1 VPAQRLVLIDGYSN
15 IFRAFYA
22 LRNLSNSKGEP
33 TNAVY
38 GFINMLR
45 KLLREDNPE
54 LVGIALDMAEK
65 TFRSERFAEYK
76 ANRTPM
82 PEDLKSQLPWI
93 RRAIEAFRIPILE
106 AQKYEADDVLG
117 SLAAQAAAAGY
128 DVVLV
133 SADKDLMQLVRPG
146 ISLFHT
152 GRNKLYDEAGVTED
166 FGVPPSR
173 VADVLAL
180 MGDSVDNVPGVP
192 GIGEKGAKQLI
203 KEYGSLENLLD
214 RAGEI
219 TRKAYR
225 EGLVQHREQALLS
238 KELVTIPT
246 DLPVTF
252 DPQALRHDPPDN
264 DALRALFSELEF
276 FSLVEELA
284 PAKEASA
291 LVAPAEAH
299 EVTRPAE
306 WQAAMAEL
314 GPGTPIHV
322 ARLGESRPIAI
333 AVTLGERVVVADLR
347 REGMDAAVRATL
359 ADWLADPAR
368 ELVGHDVKQ
377 LLKLADGM
385 RSTRPRAA
393 LFDTMLVS
401 YLLRPAVRGH
411 ALGEVALERLGVQVI
426 TDVEAGWGKD
436 QEPPPGD
443 ARLLACAAERVTL
456 VRRFAEAMRGELGG
470 EGDLAAA
477 SPAPGSNLDA
487 APRAGGLL
495 RVYREIEEP
504 LLPVLLAM
512 EQAGVRLDV
521 EFLRTMSGELGG
533 QVTAL
538 EQEIYTLA
546 GETFNINS
554 PTQLGA
560 ILFEKLA
567 LPVLGRTKKTK
578 SYTTGAEILEE
589 LAGRGYPLPE
599 RLLRYR
605 ELTKLKSTYVD
616 ALPLLVAEDGRV
628 HTTYEQA
635 VAATGRLSSIN
646 PNLQNIPV
654 RGELGQRIRR
664 AFIAESG
671 AVLLAADYSQIELR
685 VLAHIAD
692 EPALIEA
699 FQRGEDI
706 HASTAA
712 MVFGGTPELVT
723 PDQRRA
729 AKVINFGIVYGM
741 SAFGLGKNLGIPS
754 GEADRFIKAY
764 LERLPNVKR
773 YMEETLAQ
781 AQQTGK
787 VETLYGRARYLPDIT
802 SKNFNLR
809 ENARRMAIN
818 ARIQGTAADI
828 QKKAMIAVDRA
839 LRAETP
845 DARLLLSVHD
855 ELVIEAPQAQA
866 ESVAALV
873 KREMEGVEILKAPLL
888 VETGW
893 GANWLE
899 AKA

>member
-38 GFINMLR
+38 GFINMLK
-45 KLLREDNPE
+45 KLLREENPE

-128 DVVLV
+128 EVVLV

-203 KEYGSLENLLD
+203 QEFGSLEALLD

-219 TRKAYR
+219 TRKGYR
-225 EGLVQHREQALLS
+225 EGLQQHREQALLS

-246 DLPVTF
+246 DLPVVF

-284 PAKEASA
+284 PAKEPSA
-291 LVAPAEAH
+291 LLAPADAREA
-299 EVTRPAE
+299 TTPAE
-306 WQAAMAEL
+306 WLAAVAEL
-314 GPGTPIHV
+314 GAGPVHM
-322 ARLGESRPIAI
+322 ARLGESRAI
-333 AVTLGERVVVADLR
+333 VLAVSIGERVVVADLR
-347 REGMDAAVRATL
+347 REGLDSAVRATL
-359 ADWLADPAR
+359 GAWLADPAR
-368 ELVGHDVKQ
+368 EVVAHDVKQ
-377 LLKLADGM
+377 LLKLADGAP
-385 RSTRPRAA
+385 RPAA
-393 LFDTMLVS
+393 TIFDTMLVS

-411 ALGEVALERLGVQVI
+411 GLAEVALERLGVQVI

-456 VRRFAEAMRGELGG
+456 VRRFAEAMRGELGA
-470 EGDLAAA
+470 EALA
-477 SPAPGSNLDA
+477 
-487 APRAGGLL
+487 
-495 RVYREIEEP
+495 RVYRDIEEP

-521 EFLRTMSGELGG
+521 EFLQAMSVELGG

-589 LAGRGYPLPE
+589 LATRGYPLPE
-599 RLLRYR
+599 RILRYR

-616 ALPLLVAEDGRV
+616 SLPLLVAADGRV

-635 VAATGRLSSIN
+635 VAATGRLSSVN

-664 AFIAESG
+664 AFIAEPG

-692 EPALIEA
+692 EPTLIEA
-699 FQRGEDI
+699 FRRGEDI

-729 AKVINFGIVYGM
+729 AKVINFGILYGM

-773 YMEETLAQ
+773 YMDETLAS

-839 LRAETP
+839 LRAEHS

-855 ELVIEAPQAQA
+855 ELVIEAPAAQA

-873 KREMEGVEILKAPLL
+873 KREMEGVETLKAPLL